1 MQGFYITEHGNQRI
15 RRISLVGFTSTIAG
29 TGAIGNQDGAGSSAL
44 FNYPNNLCY
53 DNSTGN
59 LFVSENALVRRITP
73 AGIVSTFA
81 TIGGC
86 QTGIALDNS
95 SNIFVADE
103 GSNQGTYI
111 S

>member
-1 MQGFYITEHGNQRI
+1 M
-15 RRISLVGFTSTIAG
+15 SLVGFTSTIAG
-29 TGAIGNQDGAGSSAL
+29 TGAIGSQDGAGSSATL
-44 FNYPNNLCY
+44 NYPNNLCY